1 MVNNLGDLAPFMPTS
16 HDERQDRLAS
26 STADPT
32 PTPSARLEP
41 RDPLCSPLSPSGIAH
56 DINNL
61 LLVLQN
67 TVESVWGIPRS
78 PAERKAVD
86 TIHLAVS
93 RARALACDIMEIDCH
108 CPLQKPVAS
117 APDRLVNAF
126 RPLLQGIVAGN
137 VRLHFKLA
145 RNAPPIK
152 VDRDGFSEILLNLV
166 KNASEALS
174 GRKGDITVETA
185 ALELTEDQRQTF
197 AFRGCTPAPGPGALF
212 TVRDNGPGMDLAL
225 LDESAET
232 KFTSKTE
239 GHGIGLANVVAL
251 VKANNGGICIRT
263 SPHKGFSFNIWIPAT
278 TENIAD
284 EPAAPAHAAHAHRHT
299 PAGRRM
305 RVLMLD
311 DDPAILQSSSLLLA
325 SLHVEPLLADSQNVA
340 YQLFLDNHDA
350 LDLVFLDANVDRMST
365 LPLLERFR
373 KISPAIPCVI
383 VSGYAEAKIKCIF
396 KSGLYNGFLGK
407 PYTRSD
413 MQNIIERFACNAA
426 E

>member
-1 MVNNLGDLAPFMPTS
+1 MPKS
-16 HDERQDRLAS
+16 PDERQTRLAIF
-26 STADPT
+26 TPEPT
-32 PTPSARLEP
+32 QPLAARPES
-41 RDPLCSPLSPSGIAH
+41 RDLLCSPLSPSGIAH

-67 TVESVWGIPRS
+67 TVEAVWAKPRS
-78 PAERKAVD
+78 PAEREAVD
-86 TIHLAVS
+86 TIRLAVS
-93 RARALACDIMEIDCH
+93 KARALACGIMEIDCR

-117 APDRLVNAF
+117 TPDRLVNMC
-126 RPLLQGIVAGN
+126 RPLLQGIVADN

-145 RNAPPIK
+145 GDAPPVK
-152 VDRDGFSEILLNLV
+152 VDRDGFGEILLNLV
-166 KNASEALS
+166 NNASEAFS
-174 GRKGDITVETA
+174 GQKGDIAVETA
-185 ALELTEDQRQTF
+185 AMDLTEDQRQTF
-197 AFRGCTPAPGPGALF
+197 AFRGCSPAPGKGTVF
-212 TVRDNGPGMDLAL
+212 TVGDNGPGMDLAL
-225 LDESAET
+225 LDENADA

-278 TENIAD
+278 TEHVVD
-284 EPAAPAHAAHAHRHT
+284 EPAPGDVAPAAAHRRT
-299 PAGRRM
+299 PAGRRL

-325 SLHVEPLLADSQNVA
+325 SLHAEPILADSQNAA
-340 YQLFLDNHDA
+340 YQLFLDNQNA
-350 LDLVFLDANVDRMST
+350 LDLVFLDANVGRMST

-373 KISPAIPCVI
+373 KLSPEVPCVI

-396 KSGLYNGFLGK
+396 KSGLYDGFLGK

-413 MQNIIERFACNAA
+413 MQNIIARFAGTAA

>member
-1 MVNNLGDLAPFMPTS
+1 
-16 HDERQDRLAS
+16 
-26 STADPT
+26 
-32 PTPSARLEP
+32 
-41 RDPLCSPLSPSGIAH
+41 
-56 DINNL
+56 
-61 LLVLQN
+61 
-67 TVESVWGIPRS
+67 
-78 PAERKAVD
+78 
-86 TIHLAVS
+86 
-93 RARALACDIMEIDCH
+93 
-108 CPLQKPVAS
+108 
-117 APDRLVNAF
+117 
-126 RPLLQGIVAGN
+126 
-137 VRLHFKLA
+137 
-145 RNAPPIK
+145 
-152 VDRDGFSEILLNLV
+152 
-166 KNASEALS
+166 
-174 GRKGDITVETA
+174 
-185 ALELTEDQRQTF
+185 
-197 AFRGCTPAPGPGALF
+197 
-212 TVRDNGPGMDLAL
+212 MDLAL

-263 SPHKGFSFNIWIPAT
+263 SPHRGFSFNIWIPAT
-278 TENIAD
+278 SENIAD

-325 SLHVEPLLADSQNVA
+325 SLHAEPLLANSQNVA